1 MARRS
6 VRAGGSPTGGG
17 RGRRAGRASSSGPPE
32 PWFSREQIRGAVP
45 VVLVVGLALAVLA
58 GLAVLPARTWLSQR
72 QNMADARAELEQIEA
87 DVAAL
92 EDELDLLTTDEEVER
107 LARENFD
114 LVRPGEESYR
124 IVPADG

>member
-6 VRAGGSPTGGG
+6 TDARSSSGEGKGSGERSAT
-17 RGRRAGRASSSGPPE
+17 SGPPE

-45 VVLVVGLALAVLA
+45 VVFVFGLAVAVLA

-72 QNMADARAELEQIEA
+72 QNMAEAKAELEQIEA
-87 DVAAL
+87 DVEAL
-92 EDELDLLTTDEEVER
+92 EGELDLLTTEDEIER

-114 LVRPGEESYR
+114 LVYPGDESYR
-124 IVPADG
+124 IIPADE